1 MYLVVGLGNPGAKFT
16 DTRHN
21 IGFDVVE
28 ALVSRLSLSWGRESN
43 GALVTDGRIAGEK
56 VIFALPQKYMNRSGQ
71 PVASLQGYYKLASSQ
86 IIVVHDDMG
95 IDFGAVRLK
104 QKGGHGGHNGLRDII
119 QHIGDQFLRVRIG
132 IGRPPGSWDSANFVL
147 GKWRKEEGEDLE
159 SIIDTSIHSI
169 EAIIEDDVQ
178 NAMQKFNIRN

>member
-1 MYLVVGLGNPGAKFT
+1 MYLVVGLGNPGAKYT

-28 ALVSRLSLSWGRESN
+28 ALVDRLSLSWGKVKN

-56 VIFALPQKYMNRSGQ
+56 VIFALPQQYMNRSGQ
-71 PVASLQGYYKLASSQ
+71 PVASLQGYYKLSASQ

-95 IDFGAVRLK
+95 IDFDTVRLK

-119 QHIGDQFLRVRIG
+119 KHIGDQFLRVRMG
-132 IGRPPGSWDSANFVL
+132 VGRPPAGWDPANFVL
-147 GKWRKEEGEDLE
+147 GKWRKEEAENMGSL
-159 SIIDTSIHSI
+159 IDTAIHSI
-169 EAIIEDDVQ
+169 ETIIREDIQ
-178 NAMQKFNIRN
+178 LAMRKFNVRT